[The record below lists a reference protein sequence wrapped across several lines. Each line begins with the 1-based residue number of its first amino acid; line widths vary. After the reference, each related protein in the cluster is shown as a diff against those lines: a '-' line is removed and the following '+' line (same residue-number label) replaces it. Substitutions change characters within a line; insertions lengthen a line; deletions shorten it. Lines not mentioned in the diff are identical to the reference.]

1 MPDLKFGGVYLPC
14 NVEAPSS
21 LSRPKRKLQ
30 AFSVPG
36 RSGDIILMED
46 AYENYAQDYNINFSD
61 DVLSVAENADDL
73 AKKLFL
79 DGYQKL
85 EDSFEP
91 GVFRWAYFEGPFD
104 IENLMK
110 IAGRAKI
117 RFICKPQRFLT
128 SGETVVTKNAS
139 GTITNPTQCASK
151 PLLRIYGTGTFTING
166 VAITVASHGQSYVD
180 VDCEMMDCYNGA
192 TSLNEYVSFSGNDFP
207 VLSPGS
213 NSFTFGTGIT
223 QVRITP
229 RWWKL

>member
-14 NVEAPSS
+14 NVETPSS

-46 AYENYAQDYNINFSD
+46 AYENYAQEYSINFSD
-61 DVLSVAENADDL
+61 DILSVAENADDL

-91 GVFRWAYFEGPFD
+91 DIFRWAYFEGPFD

-117 RFICKPQRFLT
+117 RFVCKPFRYLA
-128 SGETVVTKNAS
+128 SGETEVTVTNG
-139 GTITNPTQCASK
+139 GTLTNPESFSSK
-151 PLLRIYGTGTFTING
+151 PLIYVRGTSNGSISINGKTLTVTGMSDYLYLDCEDQNCYRQTAENRNNLVSGDYPYLKSGSNTVTFTG
-166 VAITVASHGQSYVD
+166 
-180 VDCEMMDCYNGA
+180 
-192 TSLNEYVSFSGNDFP
+192 F
-207 VLSPGS
+207 
-213 NSFTFGTGIT
+213 T
-223 QVRITP
+223 QVKITP
-229 RWWKL
+229 RWRRL